1 MVCVCDDLIGFAKMS
16 ACYAP
21 KEGELDPGTLS
32 VFAKMRLALSCAAL
46 LLTLQPSSALR
57 LPHGD
62 RPSRRVALRTILALP
77 FVPLPS
83 FGGSCVCV
91 TLTECVCEGPAAT
104 EGGGACT

>member
-1 MVCVCDDLIGFAKMS
+1 MVMMMIKWFHHHSQNFPAFRPAFTSPVRSLR
-16 ACYAP
+16 
-21 KEGELDPGTLS
+21 L
-32 VFAKMRLALSCAAL
+32 FAKMRLCATL
-46 LLTLQPSSALR
+46 LLALQPSLALR

-91 TLTECVCEGPAAT
+91 TLTDCVCEGPAAT
-104 EGGGACT
+104 EGGGACI

>member
-1 MVCVCDDLIGFAKMS
+1 MVMMMIKWFHHHSRNFPLFVRPLPPRSEVG
-16 ACYAP
+16 
-21 KEGELDPGTLS
+21 L
-32 VFAKMRLALSCAAL
+32 FAKMRLCATL
-46 LLTLQPSSALR
+46 LLALQPSLALR

-91 TLTECVCEGPAAT
+91 TLTDCVCEGPAAT
-104 EGGGACT
+104 EGGGACI